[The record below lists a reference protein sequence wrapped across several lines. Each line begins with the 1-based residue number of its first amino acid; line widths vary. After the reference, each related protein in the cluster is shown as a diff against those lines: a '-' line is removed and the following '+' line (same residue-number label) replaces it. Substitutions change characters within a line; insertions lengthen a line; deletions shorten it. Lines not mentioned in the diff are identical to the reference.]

1 MDFLNYIMGNTN
13 STIKKVNFEDVQFV
27 LKNNNR
33 GILINT
39 LNIDE
44 QDCLIKK
51 TITINNEERLINAYM
66 KKNKNINIIIYDKN
80 ANTPNLMKK
89 YDQLIGLGFVNVYIY
104 PGGLFEWLCLQDI
117 YGKNNFPTIGEEL
130 DILKYRPP
138 PEINKNYYIE
148 NK

>member
-51 TITINNEERLINAYM
+51 TITIHC
-66 KKNKNINIIIYDKN
+66 
-80 ANTPNLMKK
+80 
-89 YDQLIGLGFVNVYIY
+89 F
-104 PGGLFEWLCLQDI
+104 
-117 YGKNNFPTIGEEL
+117 
-130 DILKYRPP
+130 
-138 PEINKNYYIE
+138 
-148 NK
+148 

>member
-117 YGKNNFPTIGEEL
+117 YGSDDFPTTCQEL
-130 DILKYRPP
+130 DILKFKGKSAFTSCL
-138 PEINKNYYIE
+138 I
-148 NK
+148 